1 MNINY
6 FFIKKTLIG
15 LVSILAGYVLYLLI
29 LSFVSRPDE
38 MNIDFSPIEGS
49 AQLSSSIEVSQL
61 ESSPSSNF
69 DYKVVGFRA
78 SSSRAS
84 VIVKRNNQTFVVQQG
99 ALLENKYKLASVDSE
114 YATFEYNGNIFQLST
129 NLTVDN
135 LSD

>member
-1 MNINY
+1 MNTNY
-6 FFIKKTLIG
+6 ILIKKVLIG
-15 LVSILAGYVLYLLI
+15 LVVLLAGYVLYLLI
-29 LSFVSRPDE
+29 LSFVSRPSE
-38 MNIDFSPIEGS
+38 INIDFNSIQES
-49 AQLSSSIEVSQL
+49 TQFSSSIDVNQI
-61 ESSPSSNF
+61 ESTPSSNF

-135 LSD
+135 

>member
-1 MNINY
+1 MNTNY
-6 FFIKKTLIG
+6 ILIKKALIG
-15 LVSILAGYVLYLLI
+15 LVVLLAGYVLYLLI
-29 LSFVSRPDE
+29 LSFVSRPSE
-38 MNIDFSPIEGS
+38 INIDFNSIQES
-49 AQLSSSIEVSQL
+49 TQFSSSIDVNQI
-61 ESSPSSNF
+61 ESTPSSNF

-114 YATFEYNGNIFQLST
+114 YATFEYNGNIFLLST

-135 LSD
+135 

>member
-1 MNINY
+1 MNTNY
-6 FFIKKTLIG
+6 ILIKKVLIG
-15 LVSILAGYVLYLLI
+15 LVVLLAGYVLYLLI
-29 LSFVSRPDE
+29 LSFVSRPSE
-38 MNIDFSPIEGS
+38 INIDFNSIQES
-49 AQLSSSIEVSQL
+49 TQFSSSIDVNQI
-61 ESSPSSNF
+61 ESTPSSNF

-99 ALLENKYKLASVDSE
+99 ALLESKYKLASVDSE

-135 LSD
+135 